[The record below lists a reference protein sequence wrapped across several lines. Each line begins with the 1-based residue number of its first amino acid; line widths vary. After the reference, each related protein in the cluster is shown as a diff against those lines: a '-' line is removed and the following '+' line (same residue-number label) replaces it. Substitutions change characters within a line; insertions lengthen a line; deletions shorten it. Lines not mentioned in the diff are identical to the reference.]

1 MTKIDPKPVES
12 QTASTKE
19 ERFQFLMAQIEYAT
33 THLQIADTKAAGVI
47 AYISLL
53 TSYTVSKLDLLKNT
67 GVNWKWVALMSL
79 GVGGIAVV
87 ASLLVI
93 LPRARPGNIPDDTFS
108 WQGIARASKSTSYT
122 TRIAQLKTEE
132 MELAL
137 ADTMEA
143 VSFVVNRKYLLVRVA
158 LITALLSSTGQ
169 AVFWLLN

>member
-1 MTKIDPKPVES
+1 MAKIDPKLMES

-19 ERFQFLMAQIEYAT
+19 ERFQFLMAQIDYAT

-67 GVNWKWVALMSL
+67 GVNWKWVALTSL
-79 GVGGIAVV
+79 GVGGIAIVT
-87 ASLLVI
+87 ALLVI

-108 WQGIARASKSTSYT
+108 WQGIARASKSTAYI

-143 VSFVVNRKYLLVRVA
+143 VSFVLNRKYSLVRLA
-158 LITALLSSTGQ
+158 LITALLSSIGQ